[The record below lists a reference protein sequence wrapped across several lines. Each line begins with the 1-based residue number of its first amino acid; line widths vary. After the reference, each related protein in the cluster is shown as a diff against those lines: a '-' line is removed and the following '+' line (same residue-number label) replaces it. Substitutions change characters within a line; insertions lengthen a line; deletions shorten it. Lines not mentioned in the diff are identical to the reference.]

1 MVGDLKTV
9 VLFALRP
16 KKVEIMKLYGKN
28 PVLERLKTKPH
39 TIKMILVEQG
49 HPDHGYIA
57 GKARKSGIMVN
68 AVSASQIMKL
78 ARNHNTQGVIADV
91 LDYEYETYEELLR
104 RALDKNITLVFLDGV
119 TDPQNLGS
127 IIRSLGCLGDF
138 AVILP
143 TKDSVSVTEA
153 VLRVA
158 SGADNYVPVSQ
169 VSNIAN
175 AIKKA
180 KDAGFWIT
188 GSIVEEGE
196 NLVDA
201 KLQFPLGLV
210 VGSEQK
216 GIRDIVKKHLDQRL
230 TIPMTQA
237 RLSFNVSQATAIF
250 AYEITKQKSQK

>member
-1 MVGDLKTV
+1 
-9 VLFALRP
+9 
-16 KKVEIMKLYGKN
+16 MKLYGKN

-57 GKARKSGIMVN
+57 GKARKHGIMVN
-68 AVSASQIMKL
+68 AVPLSQIAKL
-78 ARNHNTQGVIADV
+78 ARNHNTQGVVADV
-91 LDYEYETYEELLR
+91 LDFEYANYEELLD
-104 RALDKNITLVFLDGV
+104 RAIEKNVTLVFLDGV

-127 IIRSLGCLGDF
+127 IIRGLGCLGDF
-138 AVILP
+138 AVVLP
-143 TKDSVSVTEA
+143 TKDSVSVTET

-158 SGADNYVPVSQ
+158 SGADNYVPVVQ
-169 VSNIAN
+169 VSNLAN

-180 KDAGFWIT
+180 KDAGFWIA

-196 NLVDA
+196 SLLNT
-201 KLQFPLGLV
+201 KLQFPLALV

-216 GIRDIVKKHLDQRL
+216 GIRDVIKKHLDQRL

-237 RLSFNVSQATAIF
+237 RMSFNVAQAAAII
-250 AYEITKQKSQK
+250 AYEITKQKSQT